1 MKKLGIQLLLAKLKE
16 TRPALFSEAQLYSE
30 FHRITNPYLPLSFYT
45 ALDKYAPQL
54 LKLEQKRK
62 TGSFGEK
69 MEDVLMAYED
79 HLHYIAVE
87 CEE

>member
-1 MKKLGIQLLLAKLKE
+1 MSQVSINICSAPLHSGMKKLGIQLLLAKLKE

-62 TGSFGEK
+62 TGSFG
-69 MEDVLMAYED
+69 
-79 HLHYIAVE
+79 
-87 CEE
+87 